1 MTMIRNTGT
10 LSRLLV
16 LALVPALGACRGD
29 DAALEDLDTPPAA
42 EAPGESLRVSEVD
55 LGSMIGPDRRIA
67 DADDTDEFAPTDTIY
82 ASVETEGT
90 GSASTLTARWTFEDG
105 QVIDESSQTIS
116 PTGPAVT
123 EFHISMPDGLP
134 PGEYQ
139 VEILLNGTS
148 VERREFQIEGS

>member
-1 MTMIRNTGT
+1 MITNART
-10 LSRLLV
+10 LTRLLV
-16 LALVPALGACRGD
+16 LALVPALSACDRE
-29 DAALEDLDTPPAA
+29 DAELDELDTPPAA
-42 EAPGESLRVSEVD
+42 EAPGESLRVSDVD
-55 LGSMIGPDRRIA
+55 LGNAVGPDQRIT
-67 DADDTDEFAPTDTIY
+67 DVDETDEFDPTDTIY

-105 QVIDESSQTIS
+105 QVIDETSQTIS

-148 VERREFQIEGS
+148 VERREFEVRGS